1 MKENLSFDKP
11 LYVLAPL
18 AGFTDLPFRSVVKKF
33 GADLTVSEMLSSNA
47 LARGSKKTLHMLEK
61 SSLEDPYSVQIAG
74 ADVDIVR
81 SAVEILNE
89 QEGIDIIDLNCGCP
103 VPKVVGHGSGSSL
116 LLNLPLMGEIIKTIK
131 ETSNKSMTS
140 VKIRLG
146 FEEKNHVDIAKV
158 VQDSGADFIA
168 VHGRTRAG
176 KFKAAVD
183 YDAIREIKEAV
194 DIPVIANGDIDSYKK
209 AKWVLEHTGA
219 DTLSHSLDKHKGLDQ
234 YIHLSFIK
242 DHPMYHIAK
251 SRQSIIDPVWLE
263 IDISVLFEKNT
274 LFCDKVAN
282 DSTAKLF
289 KIDKIK
295 KKIDFDTMLFS
306 LIFDEYKEARKA
318 EILVLDHISSDKI
331 LGVYNGK

>member
-1 MKENLSFDKP
+1 MTENLSFDKP

-47 LARGSKKTLHMLEK
+47 LAHGSQKTLHMLEK
-61 SSLEDPYSVQIAG
+61 SPLEDPYSVQIAG
-74 ADVDIVR
+74 ADVDIVKR
-81 SAVEILNE
+81 AVEVLNE

-116 LLNLPLMGEIIKTIK
+116 LLNLPLMGDIIKTIK
-131 ETSNKSMTS
+131 ETSNKELTS

-158 VQDSGADFIA
+158 VEDSGADFLA

-183 YDAIREIKEAV
+183 YDAIAEIKKAV
-194 DIPVIANGDIDSYKK
+194 NIPVIANGDIDSYEK

-219 DTLSHSLDKHKGLDQ
+219 DGVMIGRGAVGAPWIFHQLRTGEAEVSQDIKHQIVMEHFDKMIEFYGDYGAILFRKHTHTYSKGYRGASALRNQVNGIDDVSEFRALLDD
-234 YIHLSFIK
+234 F
-242 DHPMYHIAK
+242 
-251 SRQSIIDPVWLE
+251 
-263 IDISVLFEKNT
+263 FKNSEMA
-274 LFCDKVAN
+274 L
-282 DSTAKLF
+282 
-289 KIDKIK
+289 
-295 KKIDFDTMLFS
+295 
-306 LIFDEYKEARKA
+306 
-318 EILVLDHISSDKI
+318 
-331 LGVYNGK
+331 

>member
-1 MKENLSFDKP
+1 MNNKLSFDKP
-11 LYVLAPL
+11 VYVLAPL

-47 LARGSKKTLHMLEK
+47 LVHGSEKTLHMLQK
-61 SSLEDPYSVQIAG
+61 SPLEDPYSVQIAG

-81 SAVEILNE
+81 GAVELLNE

-131 ETSNKSMTS
+131 DTSNKSLTS

-146 FEEKNHVDIAKV
+146 FEEKNHIDIAKV
-158 VQDSGADFIA
+158 VEDNGADFLA

-194 DIPVIANGDIDSYKK
+194 NIPVIANGDIDSYEK

-219 DTLSHSLDKHKGLDQ
+219 DGVMIGRGAVGAPWIFHQLRSGDEHVDQALKHKIIMEHYDKMIEFYGTHAVPMFRKHTHTYSKGYRGASALRNEVNTITDVNQ
-234 YIHLSFIK
+234 Y
-242 DHPMYHIAK
+242 
-251 SRQSIIDPVWLE
+251 RNVID
-263 IDISVLFEKNT
+263 DFFKNSEMT
-274 LFCDKVAN
+274 L
-282 DSTAKLF
+282 
-289 KIDKIK
+289 
-295 KKIDFDTMLFS
+295 
-306 LIFDEYKEARKA
+306 
-318 EILVLDHISSDKI
+318 
-331 LGVYNGK
+331 